1 VVLAEELAAEEQA
14 VAVPVVLAEEPAVE
28 EQAVAGPVV
37 AVPVVLVVVAPVEQA
52 AAAAVLPA
60 VERVPVETAAE
71 QVVVLAA
78 ALAVEPAVPVV
89 VLAVEPAPVAAA
101 PAVAE
106 AMARRG
112 RRQTARPPAAESW
125 RARPALVS
133 PQAARHLVATETV
146 RPTVDSAAT
155 GDLVTGRGPASWRP
169 RPPSGRSFAPTS

>member
-1 VVLAEELAAEEQA
+1 
-14 VAVPVVLAEEPAVE
+14 
-28 EQAVAGPVV
+28 
-37 AVPVVLVVVAPVEQA
+37 VEQA

-60 VERVPVETAAE
+60 VE
-71 QVVVLAA
+71 QVA
-78 ALAVEPAVPVV
+78 
-89 VLAVEPAPVAAA
+89 VLAVEPAAEQAAAPVAAA
-101 PAVAE
+101 PVVAE